1 MSRARPWAVVFSLL
15 CAPGLAALGGCDN
28 QKDRPA
34 ATLRKPLPD
43 YTETAKRY
51 NTDIAA
57 LDTLWCRATT
67 QMRYTDEHGEKRI
80 EQGEGHLQVQR
91 PDKVALSIGKVGQ
104 MLFWMGCDSERY
116 WWMDLTGDT
125 HIASVG
131 RHDGPARAAAASA
144 AAGKG
149 EGGPGGM
156 VGSVS
161 PRAVARVLGIVPLP
175 EKGGTVDWSPDGTQL
190 ILTAPVEG
198 EAGIGGTR
206 QRVWIDPEKNIAVR
220 VQLLGAP
227 PAAGKAATPELI
239 AELSEEQFVELIGKA
254 GPKPGVA
261 GKVFVTHP
269 ASGTEIRLFLDGL
282 ESGGTRIKPAAFNF
296 EQLCKALRVDK
307 VIDLD
312 EQQRTRDKVR
322 PPAPAPG
329 ATKAPG
335 TPPKAVT
342 P

>member
-1 MSRARPWAVVFSLL
+1 MIRLRTWCGL
-15 CAPGLAALGGCDN
+15 LAAAGALAVLAGCDN
-28 QKDRPA
+28 AKDQPVHV
-34 ATLRKPLPD
+34 LKKPVPG
-43 YTETAKRY
+43 YTETARRY
-51 NTDIAA
+51 NADIAA

-67 QMRYTDEHGEKRI
+67 QMRYTDEQGDKRI

-91 PDKVALSIGKVGQ
+91 PDRVALSIGKVGRT
-104 MLFWMGCDSERY
+104 LFWMGCDNERY
-116 WWMDLTGDT
+116 WWMDLSGDT
-125 HIASVG
+125 HVASVG
-131 RHDGPARAAAASA
+131 RHDGPARAAAARTN
-144 AAGKG
+144 

-161 PRAVARVLGIVPLP
+161 PRAVSRVLGIVPLP
-175 EKGGTVDWSPDGTQL
+175 EKGGTVDWSPDGRQL
-190 ILTAPVEG
+190 LLTAPIEG
-198 EAGIGGTR
+198 DAGVSGAR
-206 QRVWIDPEKNIAVR
+206 QRVWVDPEKNIATR

-227 PAAGKAATPELI
+227 PAPGKAGVPELA
-239 AELSEEQFVELIGKA
+239 AELSEEQFVELVDKP

-296 EQLCKALRVDK
+296 EQLCKALRVDR

-312 EQQRTRDKVR
+312 ERQRARQR
-322 PPAPAPG
+322 GPAPS
-329 ATKAPG
+329 
-335 TPPKAVT
+335 KAVA